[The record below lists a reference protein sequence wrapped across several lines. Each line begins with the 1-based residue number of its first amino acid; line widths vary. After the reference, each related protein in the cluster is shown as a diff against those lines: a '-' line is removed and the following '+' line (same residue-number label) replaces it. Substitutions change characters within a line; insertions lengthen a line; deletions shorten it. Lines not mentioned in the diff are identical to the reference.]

1 MFGKKSERIHD
12 ERIEKESNKPAAMMF
27 YVTTALLVICLGV
40 KVVCQLPVQVYAL
53 EIGCLVISLV
63 YAIADKARNGILWM
77 KEKDDALVTI
87 NNKILA
93 RAYMI
98 DFWMLAFGE
107 LVFIV
112 VLKEYFWWVGMYLF
126 TLLVPALVITV
137 LTLKKGWLGWGSK
150 KQEKTGIKE
159 FRKRVIIGSLFFG
172 IFVGFPYVYSNG
184 TFHPEGILWVLG
196 LGAGW
201 GVMFY
206 FLMLG
211 FIKASEKKAD
221 EIAQAAAD
229 EADATEVEVDDI
241 EE

>member
-1 MFGKKSERIHD
+1 MFGRKSERIHD

-27 YVTTALLVICLGV
+27 YVTTVLLVLCITA
-40 KVVCQLPVQVYAL
+40 KIVCKLPVQVYAL
-53 EIGCLVISLV
+53 EIGCLAVSLI

-77 KEKDDALVTI
+77 SEKDDALVAI

-98 DFWMLAFGE
+98 DFWMLAVGE
-107 LVFIV
+107 VVFIV
-112 VLKEYFWWVGMYLF
+112 VLKEYFWWVSLYLF
-126 TLLVPALVITV
+126 TLLVPALVITI
-137 LTLKKGWLGWGSK
+137 LSLKKGWLVWGGK
-150 KQEKTGIKE
+150 KQEQKGIKE
-159 FRKRVIIGSLFFG
+159 FRKRVVIGSLFFG
-172 IFVGFPYVYSNG
+172 VFVGWPQLYSEG

-196 LGAGW
+196 LGAFW

-211 FIKASEKKAD
+211 FIKMSEKKAD
-221 EIAQAAAD
+221 SIAQAA
-229 EADATEVEVDDI
+229 EVEEDEVNGI